1 MKKVNAPVVEE
12 NNKNIP
18 WDKIDEM
25 EYEYKERK
33 QFLYV
38 MVIYALLIGV
48 ALL

>member
-1 MKKVNAPVVEE
+1 MKKVDALIVEK
-12 NNKNIP
+12 NKSIP